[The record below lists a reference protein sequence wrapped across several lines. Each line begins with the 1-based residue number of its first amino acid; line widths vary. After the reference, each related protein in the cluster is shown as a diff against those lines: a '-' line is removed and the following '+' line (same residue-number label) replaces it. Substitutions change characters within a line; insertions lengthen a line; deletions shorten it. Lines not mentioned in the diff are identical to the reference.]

1 MEQNGGSEK
10 TGTDAKPK
18 FREKIRAIHDY
29 IQASYYISDNNLK
42 LGGEDWND
50 TILLSILT
58 ALSPG
63 KEIMLGDVGNGKTT
77 VSEAVTSIIY
87 GYTPEFVEACELN
100 GQPFLTEEKTFGRP
114 DLGEL
119 QKSREK
125 VVWSNFSKFRGAK
138 IVDAINRLPEG
149 TQNALL
155 NSIDRGTFKYLNEVL
170 YQDDAPFYA
179 TANYPDAG
187 NTPLIRPLSDRFNV
201 SVEVAPPIGHGM
213 SLDASQ
219 KNKKLL
225 KDGETTKRMLEC
237 MEKNDLDGLEKLRA
251 EHKNAMAGRGIP
263 TFSDEEIRSY
273 RELVD
278 CAKIEPEGSLIM
290 EVFFSDANSI
300 ADIPGEHNGGGD
312 SANGRYER
320 SVTGRLESDVSFR
333 WLRSMSKYAKSAA
346 VALDIE
352 SVTPEAIF
360 ELMPYTL
367 AHRAK
372 FREKYAQE
380 NPKDEF
386 YAGSQQKWLT
396 KQLVRDFAKDFA
408 EKKNVYQEFYRALV
422 SEDRES
428 MKKLAEKYD
437 LPAIRSI
444 SYRTGVWD
452 GKGQQGKQQPQGGRK

>member
-1 MEQNGGSEK
+1 MA
-10 TGTDAKPK
+10 DAKPK

-29 IQASYYISDNNLK
+29 VQASYYISDNNLK
-42 LGGEDWND
+42 MGGEDWND

-63 KEIMLGDVGNGKTT
+63 KEMLLGDVGNGKTT

-138 IVDAINRLPEG
+138 IVDEINRIPEG

-201 SVEVAPPIGHGM
+201 SVEVAPPIGHCM

-237 MEKNDLDGLEKLRA
+237 MEKNDFDELEKLRA
-251 EHKNAMAGRGIP
+251 EHKQAIAGRGIP
-263 TFSDEEIRSY
+263 TFSDGEIRNY

-278 CAKIEPEGSLIM
+278 AAQIEPEGSLIM

-300 ADIPGEHNGGGD
+300 ADIPGEHNDHG
-312 SANGRYER
+312 NGHYER

-346 VALDIE
+346 VALDE
-352 SVTPEAIF
+352 DRVTPEMIF

-372 FREKYAQE
+372 FREKYVQE

-422 SEDRES
+422 SEDRDS

-444 SYRTGVWD
+444 GYRMGVWD
-452 GKGQQGKQQPQGGRK
+452 GKSQQGEQQGGRT

>member
-1 MEQNGGSEK
+1 MM
-10 TGTDAKPK
+10 TDAKPR
-18 FREKIRAIHDY
+18 FREKIRALHDY

-42 LGGEDWND
+42 IGGEDWND

-58 ALSPG
+58 ALAPG
-63 KEIMLGDVGNGKTT
+63 KELLLGDVGNGKTT
-77 VSEAVTSIIY
+77 VSEAVTSVIY

-138 IVDAINRLPEG
+138 IVDEINRIPEG

-201 SVEVAPPIGHGM
+201 SVEVAPPIGHSM

-219 KNKKLL
+219 KNKKLI
-225 KDGETTKRMLEC
+225 KDGEATKKMLEC
-237 MEKNDLDGLEKLRA
+237 IEKNDLEELDKLRA
-251 EHKNAMAGRGIP
+251 GHKKTMAGRGIP
-263 TFSDEEIRSY
+263 TFSEEEIRSY
-273 RELVD
+273 REL
-278 CAKIEPEGSLIM
+278 AENAQMEPEGSLIM
-290 EVFFSDANSI
+290 EVFFSDVNSI
-300 ADIPGEHNGGGD
+300 ADTPGEHNNGGG
-312 SANGRYER
+312 ANGHYER
-320 SVTGRLESDVSFR
+320 SVTGKLEGDVSFR
-333 WLRSMSKYAKSAA
+333 WLRSMGRYAKSAA
-346 VALDIE
+346 VALDME
-352 SVTPEAIF
+352 KVTPEVIF

-367 AHRAK
+367 AHRVK
-372 FREKYAQE
+372 FREKYVQE

-386 YAGSQQKWLT
+386 YAGSQQKWLA

-422 SEDRES
+422 NDDRDS

-437 LPAIRSI
+437 MPAIRSI
-444 SYRTGVWD
+444 GYRVGVWD
-452 GKGQQGKQQPQGGRK
+452 GKKSQQQQQQQGGRR

>member
-1 MEQNGGSEK
+1 MEDWNGSG
-10 TGTDAKPK
+10 KPK

-29 IQASYYISDNNLK
+29 VQASCYLSDNNLT
-42 LGGEDWND
+42 LDGEKWND

-63 KEIMLGDVGNGKTT
+63 KEILVGDVGNGKTT

-138 IVDAINRLPEG
+138 IVDEINRIPEG

-187 NTPLIRPLSDRFNV
+187 NTLLIRPLSDRFNV
-201 SVEVAPPIGHGM
+201 SVEVAPPIGHSM

-225 KDGETTKRMLEC
+225 KDGETTRKMLEC
-237 MEKNDLDGLEKLRA
+237 IEKNDIGGLEKLRQ
-251 EHKNAMAGRGIP
+251 EYKKTIAGRGIP
-263 TFSDEEIRSY
+263 AFSDEEIKSY
-273 RELVD
+273 RELAD
-278 CAKIEPEGSLIM
+278 AAQIEPEGSLIM

-300 ADIPGEHNGGGD
+300 ADTPGEHGAAGH
-312 SANGRYER
+312 YER
-320 SVTGRLESDVSFR
+320 SITGKLESDISFR
-333 WLRSMSKYAKSAA
+333 WLRSMGKYAKSAA
-346 VALDIE
+346 VALDKDT
-352 SVTPEAIF
+352 VTPEILF

-367 AHRAK
+367 AHRVK

-408 EKKNVYQEFYRALV
+408 EKKNVYQEFYKALV

-444 SYRTGVWD
+444 GYRAGVWD
-452 GKGQQGKQQPQGGRK
+452 GKKSQQQGGTR